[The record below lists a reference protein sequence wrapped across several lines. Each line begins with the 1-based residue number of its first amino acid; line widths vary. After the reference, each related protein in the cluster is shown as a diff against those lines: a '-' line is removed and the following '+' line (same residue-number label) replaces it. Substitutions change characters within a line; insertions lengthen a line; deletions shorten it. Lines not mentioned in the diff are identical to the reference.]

1 MNYQHLR
8 AFHAVA
14 THGSFTRAA
23 AALHVTQPTISD
35 QIKALETRYGVK
47 LFERHSRQVDITEL
61 GRALFDIT
69 RRQFKLEADAEQ
81 LLVTAKGLA
90 HGRLR
95 VGAGAPHLVVPL
107 LGTFKRRH
115 PGIQLSLEFGNSE
128 VILRSLFERRADVAV
143 LPDIGAD
150 ARLYAYAFRRDHLI
164 AFVDGGHPWST
175 RRSITLAD
183 LEGQPLVLREVG
195 SRTRAVFEAAM
206 ETAGVVM
213 GETLEIGSR
222 EAVREAVAAGLGIGI
237 VSEAELGVDP
247 RLHALGIR
255 ESGLEVTEYAACLA
269 ERQSVRVVAAFF
281 SLLEEIR
288 ASTDQ
293 PRGTFSPSAA

>member
-23 AALHVTQPTISD
+23 EALHVTQPTVSD
-35 QIKALETRYGVK
+35 QIKVLEGRYGVK
-47 LFERHSRQVDITEL
+47 LFERHSRQVAITEL

-81 LLVTAKGLA
+81 LLATAKGLA

-107 LGTFKRRH
+107 LGTFKRRY
-115 PGIQLSLEFGNSE
+115 PGIQLSLQFGNSA
-128 VILRSLFERRADVAV
+128 VILRSLFERRADVV
-143 LPDIGAD
+143 MLPDIGAD
-150 ARLYAYAFRRDHLI
+150 PRLHAIPFLRDRLI
-164 AFVDGGHPWST
+164 AFVEGGHPWST

-206 ETAGVVM
+206 TKAGVIV

-237 VSEAELGVDP
+237 VSEVELGVDP
-247 RLHALGIR
+247 RLHALAIR

-269 ERQSVRVVAAFF
+269 ERRSVRVVDALFT
-281 SLLEEIR
+281 LLEENR
-288 ASTDQ
+288 N
-293 PRGTFSPSAA
+293 